1 MPEVRL
7 TDGAATELDGLPLVA
22 KTQVAHKLDV
32 LADWPN
38 VSGLKR
44 LSGEWAG
51 YWRVR
56 TGDYRIVFEPTA
68 ERVLVVRIG
77 HRRDVYD
84 A

>member
-7 TDGAATELDGLPLVA
+7 TDRAIAGFDNLPLVVQR
-22 KTQVAHKLDV
+22 QVTHKLEV

-44 LSGEWAG
+44 LSEMWAG

-56 TGDYRIVFEPTA
+56 TGDYRIIFQPTA
-68 ERVLVVRIG
+68 EEVLVVRIG
-77 HRRDVYD
+77 HRRNVYD